1 MATLNPS
8 NIVDGNVIS
17 ASDITALYDALSS
30 GGGYDVSISGSLTG
44 SATTATT
51 ATNASK
57 LNPSVNNTNANR
69 NVLFAASSSA
79 TYESVYKSD
88 GTKMTYNPS
97 TNLLNVTSSFAV
109 SSSQAVASDFST
121 LANTVRVNVG
131 GTPKTGYPIGGI
143 SPGGSSIDVTIT
155 YPTLPIPSS
164 LGFDLLITANDASGG
179 SGAIGVEY
187 GVTAPTEISFNG
199 ASGDVVYQGYIL
211 Q

>member
-1 MATLNPS
+1 MATLDPS
-8 NIVDGNVIS
+8 NIVNGNTIS
-17 ASDITALYDALSS
+17 ASDITALYDAFTS

-57 LNPSVNNTNANR
+57 LNPAVNSTNANR

-97 TNLLNVTSSFAV
+97 TDLLTVTSSFAV
-109 SSSQAVASDFST
+109 SSSQAVSAASST
-121 LANTVRVNVG
+121 LANTIRVNVA

-143 SPGGSSIDVTIT
+143 ATGGNPVDIAAI
-155 YPTLPIPSS
+155 YPSLPLPNS
-164 LGFDLLITANDASGG
+164 LGVDIIVTANDAGG
-179 SGAIGVEY
+179 SGAIGVAY
-187 GVTAPTEISFNG
+187 GVGVPTELSFPG
-199 ASGDVVYQGYIL
+199 ATGDVVYQGYIL